1 MTGRLLEGKV
11 IFVTGAGSGIGRI
24 CSRAMAVEG
33 AQIVATDLNS
43 EEAERTAAA
52 IRSEGGDAV
61 SRRCDVGEEADVAAA
76 IDFAVGHYGRID
88 GAHNNAGIEMVNKP
102 IHEISGAEWNR
113 ALHVDLTGVFY
124 CTKYEF
130 LAMKRQ
136 SGGGAIVNTAS
147 GSGLRGQINAA
158 DYVSA
163 KHGVVGL
170 TKSSAVDG
178 AQWGIRVNS
187 VCPGLIMTPMAKER
201 LMNDPIFSQALDGIR
216 KRHIIGRFGE
226 PEEVA
231 DAVMWLL
238 SDRSAFVTGHQLVV
252 DGGYCI

>member
-1 MTGRLLEGKV
+1 MTGKLLEGK
-11 IFVTGAGSGIGRI
+11 IILVTGAGSGIGRV

-33 AQIVATDLNS
+33 ACVITTDLNA
-43 EEAERTAAA
+43 EEAERTAAE
-52 IRSEGGDAV
+52 IRASGGDAV
-61 SRRCDVGEEADVAAA
+61 SRRCDVGDEGDVAAA
-76 IDFAVGHYGRID
+76 FDYAIAHYGRVD

-102 IHEISGAEWNR
+102 VHEISAAEWQR

-124 CTKYEF
+124 CTKYAF
-130 LAMKRQ
+130 LAMKGQ
-136 SGGGAIVNTAS
+136 GGGAIVNTAS

-158 DYVSA
+158 DYVAA

-178 AQWGIRVNS
+178 AEFGIRVNS

-201 LMNDPIFSQALDGIR
+201 LMNDPTFSQALDGIR

-231 DAVMWLL
+231 DAVIWLL